1 MWKELLGAATAEYTL
16 DLEETVEKKECQ
28 ASHWIKVRKTA
39 VKLFIRLFILSIGP
53 RLTMIVVIFTPVCL
67 CGSSNWCRILL
78 WHFEL
83 NWLPL
88 PPCRGKHTI
97 PPNPPNQFLLG
108 LGFYF
113 VHHWRSVKRS
123 GHRPMT
129 TKHAKNSLKLMH
141 MTLSCLAN
149 ADLTDKH
156 TLLTQKQNKGPWK
169 ILFCNTQ
176 LNYRISAYSDT
187 KTFSYVQETNL
198 QWELRRWKHNKSFQW
213 GLTKNRAFK
222 YRLVTVTFWPWP
234 VVLYSIAPPI
244 S

>member
-16 DLEETVEKKECQ
+16 DLEETVEKKDCQ

-53 RLTMIVVIFTPVCL
+53 RLTMIVVIFAPVCL

-113 VHHWRSVKRS
+113 VHHWRGVKRS

-169 ILFCNTQ
+169 ICFATHNWIIELQHILIQRHSLMCKKPTCSGSSGGENT
-176 LNYRISAYSDT
+176 T
-187 KTFSYVQETNL
+187 KVFSEV
-198 QWELRRWKHNKSFQW
+198 
-213 GLTKNRAFK
+213 
-222 YRLVTVTFWPWP
+222 
-234 VVLYSIAPPI
+234 
-244 S
+244 